1 MNFNFQL
8 HRFWKLLAA
17 VIVVSL
23 KAEPSVR
30 AAVLEAGAGKPYS
43 TINSAIAA
51 SAAGDVIMVQPGVYA
66 EVVDC
71 SKRGLSVIGVV
82 NSGVRPVIQG
92 KITASAADLTFANLD
107 VTR

>member
-51 SAAGDVIMVQPGVYA
+51 LYA
-66 EVVDC
+66 
-71 SKRGLSVIGVV
+71 
-82 NSGVRPVIQG
+82 P
-92 KITASAADLTFANLD
+92 TT
-107 VTR
+107 